1 MCAAYPL
8 KICSMTSSALTLL
21 WLDLWSSGFCLSQKF
36 VQIILESLFL
46 RTIVNVNGR
55 VLKPLTPVSDQDR
68 ISPYYICTIS
78 YRKEMR
84 IKKNIHFVITN

>member
-68 ISPYYICTIS
+68 ISPYYIYTIS

-84 IKKNIHFVITN
+84 IEKNIHFVITN